1 MKPLISV
8 IIPTRNAEK
17 FIREAVESI
26 ILQSYSHLQILIL
39 DDASSDGTLNI
50 VEKLAD
56 PRIEIYRSSVNKG
69 QSYQLNL
76 GIAYSRGDYISI
88 MHADDVAKSDKLE
101 KQLGFL
107 NDNPEV
113 GICGCHVNLIGD
125 KEGLWTYPL
134 HNRECKDM
142 LLNSVPFAH
151 PAVLFRKSVLEKIPN
166 PYDPEMVAAE
176 DYDLW
181 VRLAGT
187 TEFGNLQ
194 EPLLNYRIH
203 SQQLSQVRKV
213 QEDKAVFEIRTRLI
227 GRFFRMEDK
236 EQILAAVK
244 AVYYPKDANIAQ
256 VIASIALLWRQNKKF
271 AFFTNSFLRG
281 RFRHLLF
288 EAFSQMPLS
297 KRVKLLFSS
306 KPLLEITYPKTLL
319 RLLVLK

>member
-39 DDASSDGTLNI
+39 DDASSDATLSI

-56 PRIEIYRSSVNKG
+56 PRIEIYKSPANKG

-76 GIAYSRGDYISI
+76 GIEHSRGDYISI
-88 MHADDVAKSDKLE
+88 MHADDVANSDKLE

-107 NDNPEV
+107 NNNPEV

-125 KEGLWTYPL
+125 KKGLWVYPL
-134 HNRECKDM
+134 NDRQCKDM

-151 PAVLFRKSVLEKIPN
+151 PAVLIRKSVLKQIPN
-166 PYDPEMVAAE
+166 PYDLQLVAAE

-181 VRLAGT
+181 VRLAVVTG
-187 TEFGNLQ
+187 FGNVQ
-194 EPLLNYRIH
+194 EPLLSYRIH
-203 SQQLSQVRKV
+203 SQQISQVRKV
-213 QEDKAVFEIRTRLI
+213 QEEQAIFEIRTRLV

-236 EQILAAVK
+236 EQILSAVK
-244 AVYYPKDANIAQ
+244 AVYYPKDVDTAQ
-256 VIASIALLWRQNKKF
+256 VIESIALLWRQNKKF
-271 AFFTNSFLRG
+271 AFFTNSSLSG
-281 RFRHLLF
+281 RFRHRLV
-288 EAFSQMPLS
+288 EAFSEMPLN
-297 KRVKLLFSS
+297 KRLKVLFSS
-306 KPLLEITYPKTLL
+306 KSLLEITYPKTLL